1 MPGKPNFLRRA
12 STSGVITPRSS
23 AMMGIGPSAL
33 VMALKSPSP
42 GPGTHRPFTA
52 VGSLA
57 GISQ

>member
-1 MPGKPNFLRRA
+1 MPGKPNFLRRL

-23 AMMGIGPSAL
+23 AMIGIGPRAL
-33 VMALKSPSP
+33 AMALNSASP
-42 GPGTHRPFTA
+42 GPGTHWPFTA